1 MKYMLLMHYTD
12 LGGVPEI
19 SQWKPEE
26 IKAHIQFMT
35 DLNQKLTE
43 NGELVDAQG
52 LAGPEQAVLVRAG
65 ADGAPPITDG
75 PFPEAKEF
83 LAGYWIVDCD
93 GPQRA
98 TEIAA
103 QASAAP
109 GPDGVLLSIPI
120 ELRQVM
126 SAPGDD
132 V

>member
-1 MKYMLLMHYTD
+1 MR
-12 LGGVPEI
+12 P
-19 SQWKPEE
+19 W
-26 IKAHIQFMT
+26 A
-35 DLNQKLTE
+35 
-43 NGELVDAQG
+43 
-52 LAGPEQAVLVRAG
+52 AVEDHDIGAG